1 LKYNDGKTDKHK
13 EIVDT
18 TSTMDTKY
26 SHFTV
31 LAASSAVELDYGIGK
46 PRFTQNF

>member
-1 LKYNDGKTDKHK
+1 MKNNDLSDKPK

-18 TSTMDTKY
+18 TSIIDTKY
-26 SHFTV
+26 NHFTV
-31 LAASSAVELDYGIGK
+31 LAASSAVEVDYGIGK